1 MKSWSQGGTPLLGDN
16 GQHGVTGGCRVLTD
30 YSATDTINTY
40 KRERR
45 RECHFT
51 LPGKEFIIPPS
62 SLRSALDALGRF
74 LV

>member
-1 MKSWSQGGTPLLGDN
+1 M
-16 GQHGVTGGCRVLTD
+16 LTD

-51 LPGKEFIIPPS
+51 LPGKEFIILPS
-62 SLRSALDALGRF
+62 SLRGALGALGRF